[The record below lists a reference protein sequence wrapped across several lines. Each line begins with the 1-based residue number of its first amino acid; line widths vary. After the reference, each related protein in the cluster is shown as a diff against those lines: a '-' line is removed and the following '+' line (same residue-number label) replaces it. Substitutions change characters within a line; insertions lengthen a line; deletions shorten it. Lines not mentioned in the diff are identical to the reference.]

1 MSTRDELHVPRVDH
15 PNGPGADLSEDDADA
30 ARRTLA
36 RWAIRTDATSDELG
50 KVLAILGLVDPPP
63 DPDARARP
71 LGGTRR
77 TSRDEG
83 DGD

>member
-1 MSTRDELHVPRVDH
+1 MSTRDELRAPRVDH
-15 PNGPGADLSEDDADA
+15 PTGPGADLSEDLTAA

-36 RWAIRTDATSDELG
+36 RWAIRTDATSVELG
-50 KVLAILGLVDPPP
+50 EVLAILGLADPPV

-77 TSRDEG
+77 ST
-83 DGD
+83 

>member
-1 MSTRDELHVPRVDH
+1 MSMRDELHAPRADH
-15 PNGPGADLSEDDADA
+15 PPGPGADLSEDQTAA

-50 KVLAILGLVDPPP
+50 KVLAILGLADPPA
-63 DPDARARP
+63 DPDARSRP

-77 TSRDEG
+77 AT
-83 DGD
+83 